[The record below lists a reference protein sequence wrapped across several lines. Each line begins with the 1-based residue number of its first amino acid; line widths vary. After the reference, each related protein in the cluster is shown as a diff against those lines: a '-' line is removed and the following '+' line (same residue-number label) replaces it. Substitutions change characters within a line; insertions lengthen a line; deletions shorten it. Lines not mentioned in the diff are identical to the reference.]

1 MSMLW
6 HTEYNFMVLYNSA
19 DFLRILS
26 EFLDANLQKSAH
38 MHACIQEV
46 RLTNA

>member
-1 MSMLW
+1 
-6 HTEYNFMVLYNSA
+6 MVLYNSA